1 MSIQPHI
8 QNEVAM
14 QSVNSSI
21 GVLQRLFDEVTY
33 SHIPVEKEGVYLGCI
48 SETDA
53 RSFES
58 AKHISD
64 YQFSLEPFFVRET
77 ENWLD
82 VLGAFARN
90 QTDILPVLDEENSY
104 MGFVELYDIV
114 NLFTDTPF
122 LNGPGNIIILE
133 KGYRDYSF
141 SEISQIVESNGE
153 HVLGMF
159 VSQLEND
166 VAQIT
171 LKIGQNSLN
180 SILQAF
186 RRYGYNIHSH
196 HQEDSFNS
204 SLRERSK
211 YLDKYLNI

>member
-1 MSIQPHI
+1 MSIQPYILNDI
-8 QNEVAM
+8 QM

-21 GVLQRLFDEVTY
+21 ASLQKLFDEVTY
-33 SHIPVEKEGVYLGCI
+33 SHVPVEKDEVYLGCI

-53 RSFES
+53 RSFD
-58 AKHISD
+58 ADKTIAD
-64 YQFSLEPFFVRET
+64 YKFSLEDFFVRDS

-82 VLGAFARN
+82 VLEAFAKN
-90 QTDILPVLDEENSY
+90 QTDILPVLDEENQY
-104 MGFVELYDIV
+104 AGFVELYDIV
-114 NLFTDTPF
+114 SILTETPL
-122 LNGPGNIIILE
+122 LNGPGSIIILE

-159 VSQLEND
+159 LSQMEND

-171 LKIGQNSLN
+171 LKIGQNSIN
-180 SILQAF
+180 SILQSF
-186 RRYGYNIHSH
+186 RRYGYNIVSH
-196 HQEDSFNS
+196 HQEDTFNS
-204 SLRERSK
+204 SLKERSK

>member
-1 MSIQPHI
+1 MSIQPFI
-8 QNEVAM
+8 LNDIDMQNI
-14 QSVNSSI
+14 NGSI
-21 GVLQRLFDEVTY
+21 GALQKMFDEVTY
-33 SHIPVEKEGVYLGCI
+33 SHIPVEKEGIYLGCI

-53 RSFES
+53 RSFDSE
-58 AKHISD
+58 KTIGD
-64 YQFSLEPFFVRET
+64 FQFSLEGFYVRDT

-82 VLGAFARN
+82 VLEAFAKN
-90 QTDILPVLDEENSY
+90 QTNLLPVLDEEHAY
-104 MGFVELYDIV
+104 CGFVELYDIV

-122 LNGPGNIIILE
+122 LHGPGAILILE

-159 VSQLEND
+159 ISKLEND

-180 SILQAF
+180 SILQSF
-186 RRYGYNIHSH
+186 RRYGYNIVSH
-196 HQEDSFNS
+196 HQEDTFNS
-204 SLRERSK
+204 SLKERSK

>member
-1 MSIQPHI
+1 MSIQPFI
-8 QNEVAM
+8 LNDIDM
-14 QSVNSSI
+14 QSINGSI
-21 GVLQRLFDEVTY
+21 GGLQKLFDEVTY
-33 SHIPVEKEGVYLGCI
+33 SHVPVEKDGIYLGCI

-53 RSFES
+53 RSFDAE
-58 AKHISD
+58 KTIGD
-64 YQFSLEPFFVRET
+64 FQFSLEGFYVRDT

-82 VLGAFARN
+82 VLEAFAKN
-90 QTDILPVLDEENSY
+90 QTNLLPVLDEENAY
-104 MGFVELYDIV
+104 CGFVELYDMV
-114 NLFTDTPF
+114 NLLTDTPF
-122 LNGPGNIIILE
+122 LHGPGAIIILE

-159 VSQLEND
+159 VSKLEND

-180 SILQAF
+180 SILQSF
-186 RRYGYNIHSH
+186 RRYGYNIVSH
-196 HQEDSFNS
+196 HQEDTFNS
-204 SLRERSK
+204 SLKERSK